1 MAEAKVKKVPML
13 SVSYNEHDVNLIT
26 FAVTN
31 ETPIVVDMREFS
43 PSIREQAMRHGFNQK
58 IRDAAAGFTA
68 SKDGKRAADPRGA
81 RDEMMKVIDSLKAD
95 AWDRKGSGG
104 GTNYDQ
110 YLNEAVA
117 RLKKITIERANK
129 ALEGYDAEKRKALI
143 EQPKVK
149 AEIQQ
154 IIADNLKAKLTA
166 EEDPLAGLEFGEDD
180 ETDETEE

>member
-110 YLNEAVA
+110 YLSRAVA
-117 RLKKITIERANK
+117 HLKQITLARADK

-149 AEIQQ
+149 AAILHV
-154 IIADNLKAKLTA
+154 IAEEAKKKLDET
-166 EEDPLAGLEFGEDD
+166 EEDPLAGLEFSEDN
-180 ETDETEE
+180 TDETEE